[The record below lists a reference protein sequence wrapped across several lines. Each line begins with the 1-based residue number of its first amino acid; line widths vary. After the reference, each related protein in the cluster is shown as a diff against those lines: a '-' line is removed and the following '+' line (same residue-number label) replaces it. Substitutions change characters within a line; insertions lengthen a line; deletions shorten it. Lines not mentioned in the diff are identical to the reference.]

1 MTSKF
6 AEYSDDQK
14 RCMKA
19 FGCMLVEAK
28 ILAGAT
34 PCTDAGIR
42 AVMPD
47 AMEAARLTVVTLD
60 EEIGAS
66 RFDNYVENARNQ
78 IRALAT
84 KLLEGQLRSG
94 SIKDTEEAIKAGV
107 KQAVE
112 DARRTVIA
120 VDEFLCG

>member
-1 MTSKF
+1 MSKF
-6 AEYSDDQK
+6 AGYSEDQK
-14 RCMKA
+14 SRMKA

-28 ILAGAT
+28 VLAGAT
-34 PCTDAGIR
+34 PCTDTGIR
-42 AVMPD
+42 AVMPA

-60 EEIGAS
+60 DELGAS
-66 RFDNYVENARNQ
+66 RFDDYVENARNR
-78 IRALAT
+78 IRAVAT
-84 KLLEGQLRSG
+84 KLVEGQLRSG
-94 SIKDTEEAIKAGV
+94 AITDAEDAIKAGV